1 MVDLLSES
9 PEFSFVFPGQNN
21 SQETS
26 AVSRTDAASS
36 LCDSTFTWILSLNS
50 KSLFPDSNNSPLFWL
65 SLVLTAGHI
74 TDEEKYFRVLSHRP
88 GQHY

>member
-21 SQETS
+21 SQETP

-36 LCDSTFTWILSLNS
+36 LCDSTFT
-50 KSLFPDSNNSPLFWL
+50 
-65 SLVLTAGHI
+65 
-74 TDEEKYFRVLSHRP
+74 
-88 GQHY
+88 